1 MRKILIGLFFGVA
14 VLLVAW
20 ELQRYASSGTEFT
33 SIPLSGTEEDTAF
46 VNLREDMSPVRV
58 ILSVDYEIELQQ
70 GTNPAYG
77 YRVEVLSLPAEPLIS
92 SDQIH
97 IEQHADQGSG
107 FEIKTES
114 HVIGTFTVP
123 ANGSYEIRWE
133 LAPKKA
139 VISGA
144 RLAFRQQVSPLN
156 IFILI
161 AAGLCFVFGVGTLL
175 LGRKKRT

>member
-1 MRKILIGLFFGVA
+1 MRKLLIGLFFSVG

-20 ELQRYASSGTEFT
+20 EMQRYASSGTEFM
-33 SIPLSGTEEDTAF
+33 SIPLSGTEGDTAF
-46 VNLREDMSPVRV
+46 VNLREDMSPVRA
-58 ILSVDYEIELQQ
+58 ILSVDYEIHLEQ
-70 GTNPAYG
+70 GANPAYG
-77 YRVEVLSLPAEPLIS
+77 YRVEVLSLATDPLIS

-97 IEQHADQGSG
+97 LEQYADQGSG

-123 ANGSYEIRWE
+123 ANGNYEVRWQ
-133 LAPKKA
+133 LDPKKA
-139 VISGA
+139 VISDA

-156 IFILI
+156 ISILI
-161 AAGLCFVFGVGTLL
+161 AAGVCFAVGFGALL